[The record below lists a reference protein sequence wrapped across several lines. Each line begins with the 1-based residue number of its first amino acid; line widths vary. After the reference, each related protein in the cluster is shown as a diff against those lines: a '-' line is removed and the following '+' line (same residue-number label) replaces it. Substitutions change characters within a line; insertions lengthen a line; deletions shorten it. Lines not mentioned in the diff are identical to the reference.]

1 MTADNETSQEPVA
14 PALKVITP
22 DATAEEVAA
31 IVAVLAAAGSSE
43 KPAAPVRSTWAAPHR
58 ATRDVHHP
66 RPGAW
71 RISSLP
77 R

>member
-1 MTADNETSQEPVA
+1 MTENQQPEGEVT
-14 PALKVITP
+14 PAVLRVITP
-22 DATAEEVAA
+22 NATAEEVAA
-31 IVAVLAAAGSSE
+31 LVAVLAASGTSTPST
-43 KPAAPVRSTWAAPHR
+43 PAPRTTWAAPHR

-71 RISSLP
+71 RVSALP